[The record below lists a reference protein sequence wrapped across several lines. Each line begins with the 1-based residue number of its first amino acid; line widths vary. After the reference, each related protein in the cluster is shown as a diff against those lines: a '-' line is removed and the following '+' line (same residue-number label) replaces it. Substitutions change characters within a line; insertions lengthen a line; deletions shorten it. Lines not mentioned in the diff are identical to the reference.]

1 VHEAACCFENKE
13 PAMSEHCFD
22 ALNARRKG
30 RGYSGR
36 SPCTLQVGWRDAP
49 SDLILRACDVS
60 GRPSLVA
67 SLDVKTARLLA
78 GQLLEAAE
86 KVDT

>member
-1 VHEAACCFENKE
+1 MNTN
-13 PAMSEHCFD
+13 EHSFT
-22 ALNARRKG
+22 ALKARRKG
-30 RGYSGR
+30 RGDGGQN
-36 SPCTLQVGWRDAP
+36 PCTLEVGWRDD
-49 SDLILRACDVS
+49 SGDVILRTIDVS